1 MDYLV
6 RFAQLHETFRR
17 PELEACATLAGVSI
31 EIIAYNEYSPYCVV
45 RLPNEAAA
53 RAVAKR
59 SILVKDIFE
68 LWGEGT
74 NYEELHADVRRR
86 THGRWNDYIAVP
98 FKFTIDYFAG
108 TRNTVQK
115 GEIIR
120 SFSYMGF
127 KGPIRL
133 SNPDEEF
140 FVMEEYVDDVEVS
153 ILGTTR
159 TGDPRK
165 IYLSRKIADSCRE
178 AVLKYDLKKRRYI
191 STTSMDAELSLITA
205 NMALAAPGKLFF
217 DPFVGTGSFIVAAS
231 HFGALTLG
239 ADIDGRSFRGKES
252 GKLGIYEN
260 FDQYGIKSKFL
271 DTFTSDLTNT
281 PLQRTAVLDGIV
293 CDPPY
298 GVREGLRVLGN
309 RRGKPAVNVIIDGI
323 PAYLRPGF
331 IPPKK
336 PYGFEALQNDVLNFA
351 VRSLVPNGRLSM
363 WMPTTNDEKTEFPV
377 PMHENL
383 EIISISVQNF
393 NTWARRLITYRRL
406 PEGELSDISLARKNI
421 DDQGTSADALNAF
434 RRVHMLPGHGTRV
447 GKDQKTAE

>member
-1 MDYLV
+1 
-6 RFAQLHETFRR
+6 
-17 PELEACATLAGVSI
+17 
-31 EIIAYNEYSPYCVV
+31 
-45 RLPNEAAA
+45 
-53 RAVAKR
+53 
-59 SILVKDIFE
+59 
-68 LWGEGT
+68 
-74 NYEELHADVRRR
+74 
-86 THGRWNDYIAVP
+86 
-98 FKFTIDYFAG
+98 
-108 TRNTVQK
+108 
-115 GEIIR
+115 
-120 SFSYMGF
+120 MGF

-133 SNPDEEF
+133 TNPDEEF

-153 ILGTTR
+153 SLGTKR

-165 IYLSRKIADSCRE
+165 IYLSRKVADSCRE

-281 PLQRTAVLDGIV
+281 PLRKTAVLDGIV

-309 RRGKPAVNVIIDGI
+309 RRGKPAVNVIIDGV
-323 PAYLRPGF
+323 PAYL
-331 IPPKK
+331 
-336 PYGFEALQNDVLNFA
+336 
-351 VRSLVPNGRLSM
+351 
-363 WMPTTNDEKTEFPV
+363 
-377 PMHENL
+377 
-383 EIISISVQNF
+383 
-393 NTWARRLITYRRL
+393 
-406 PEGELSDISLARKNI
+406 
-421 DDQGTSADALNAF
+421 
-434 RRVHMLPGHGTRV
+434 
-447 GKDQKTAE
+447 

>member
-1 MDYLV
+1 M
-6 RFAQLHETFRR
+6 
-17 PELEACATLAGVSI
+17 
-31 EIIAYNEYSPYCVV
+31 
-45 RLPNEAAA
+45 RLPDEAAA

-86 THGRWNDYIAVP
+86 TQHRWNDYIAVP

-108 TRNTVQK
+108 TRSLVQK

-133 SNPDEEF
+133 KDPDEGF
-140 FVMEEYVDDVEVS
+140 FVMEEYIDDVEVS
-153 ILGTTR
+153 KLGVSR
-159 TGDPRK
+159 TEDPRK

-178 AVLKYDLKKRRYI
+178 DVLKYDLKKRRYI

-239 ADIDGRSFRGKES
+239 ADIDGRSFRGKEK
-252 GKLGIYEN
+252 GKLGVYEN
-260 FDQYGIKSKFL
+260 FDQYGIKSKFI

-281 PLQRTAVLDGIV
+281 PLTRTAVLDGIV

-309 RRGKPAVNVIIDGI
+309 RKGKPAVNVIIDGI
-323 PAYLRPGF
+323 PAYLYVF
-331 IPPKK
+331 
-336 PYGFEALQNDVLNFA
+336 LL
-351 VRSLVPNGRLSM
+351 L
-363 WMPTTNDEKTEFPV
+363 
-377 PMHENL
+377 
-383 EIISISVQNF
+383 
-393 NTWARRLITYRRL
+393 
-406 PEGELSDISLARKNI
+406 LSDLKY
-421 DDQGTSADALNAF
+421 
-434 RRVHMLPGHGTRV
+434 
-447 GKDQKTAE
+447 

>member
-17 PELEACATLAGVSI
+17 PELQACATLAGVDI
-31 EIIAYNEYSPYCVV
+31 EIITYNQFSPYCVV
-45 RLPNEAAA
+45 RLPDEAAA

-74 NYEELHADVRRR
+74 NYEEVHADVRRR
-86 THGRWNDYIAVP
+86 TQHRWNDFIAVP

-108 TRNTVQK
+108 TRSPAQK

-133 SNPDEEF
+133 TNPDEEF
-140 FVMEEYVDDVEVS
+140 FVMEEYIDDVEVS
-153 ILGTTR
+153 TLGVSR
-159 TGDPRK
+159 ISDPRK

-178 AVLKYDLKKRRYI
+178 SVLKYDLKKRRYI
-191 STTSMDAELSLITA
+191 STTSMDAELSLVTA

-239 ADIDGRSFRGKES
+239 ADIDGRSFRGKET

-260 FDQYGIKSKFL
+260 FDQYGLKSKFV

-281 PLQRTAVLDGIV
+281 PLRRTAVLDGIV

-309 RRGKPAVNVIIDGI
+309 RRGN
-323 PAYLRPGF
+323 LRLTRPGF
-331 IPPKK
+331 VPPKK

-377 PMHENL
+377 PMHQNL
-383 EIISISVQNF
+383 EIVSISVQHF

-406 PEGELSDISLARKNI
+406 PEGELSDTTLARKKI
-421 DDQGTSADALNAF
+421 DDQGTTADDLNAF
-434 RRVHMLPGHGTRV
+434 RRVHMLKGHGTRV
-447 GKDQKTAE
+447 EKDQKTKE